1 MVDTTTTSG
10 QTVPPAPERPA
21 SSDSADIDT
30 RPLARRSAQERA
42 ARGKSARTTAPLD
55 AHAEFRRADHVD
67 PVALLLGQA
76 ETRVPELVPIRHG
89 RMLVSP
95 FTFYRG
101 AALIM
106 AADLAGTPASGLG
119 TQLCGDAHLS
129 NFGGYASP
137 ERRLVFDI
145 NDFDETFPGPFE
157 WDVKRLAA
165 SFVVAGR
172 DKGFTAKQC
181 RGVTLAAVESYRTT
195 IRTFASQPILTV
207 WYAHLDIEDTISR
220 FAATLPERER
230 KERKAALK
238 GARKALAKARTRDS
252 LQALDKLTT
261 VVDGRRR
268 IISDPPLITRLDEMT
283 GLDTDDV
290 LQRLTTM
297 VADYRQTLAADR
309 RRLLDHYALVDIAH
323 KVVGV
328 GSVGTRAWVLL
339 LRGGA
344 EGEVLLLQAKQA
356 QRSVLADFAPAISTG
371 TPGHDTPGPTGEV
384 HEGERVVT
392 GQRLMQASS
401 DIFLGWLRAT
411 PTVGVQNDYYLR
423 QLRDWKVS
431 AEIEQLT
438 PTSMQTYARLCG
450 WTLARAHARA
460 GDRIAIA
467 AYLGKSDKFDQAVAD
482 FAETYADQNQRDHVA
497 LAAAVDEGR
506 VQAQSGL

>member
-1 MVDTTTTSG
+1 MVDATKT
-10 QTVPPAPERPA
+10 PA
-21 SSDSADIDT
+21 STMPPTS
-30 RPLARRSAQERA
+30 RSAEGRA
-42 ARGKSARTTAPLD
+42 VRGKSARATAPLD

-67 PVALLLGQA
+67 PVDLLLGQA
-76 ETRVPELVPIRHG
+76 RTRVPELVPIRHG

-95 FTFYRG
+95 FTFFRG

-106 AADLAGTPASGLG
+106 AADLAGTPVSGIG

-172 DKGFTAKQC
+172 ANGFTTKQC
-181 RGVTLAAVESYRTT
+181 RKASLTVVESYRTA
-195 IRTFASQPILTV
+195 IRTFATQPILTV
-207 WYAHLDIEDTISR
+207 WYAHLDIDDVITR
-220 FAATLPERER
+220 FAATLPDQER
-230 KERKAALK
+230 KKRSAALK
-238 GARKALAKARTRDS
+238 GAQKALAKAHTRDS

-261 VVDGRRR
+261 VVNGRRR
-268 IISDPPLITRLDEMT
+268 IISDPPLITRLDDMT
-283 GLDTDDV
+283 GLDTDEM
-290 LQRLTTM
+290 LQRLTTLI
-297 VADYRQTLAADR
+297 ADYRDTLIADR
-309 RRLLDHYALVDIAH
+309 RRLLDHYALIDIAH

-339 LRGGA
+339 FHGGA

-356 QRSVLADFAPAISTG
+356 QRSVLADFAPAIGSGATG
-371 TPGHDTPGPTGEV
+371 DDMPDPVREV
-384 HEGERVVT
+384 QEGERVVT

-411 PTVGVQNDYYLR
+411 NIAGTQDDYYLR

-438 PTSMQTYARLCG
+438 PTSMETYARLCG
-450 WTLARAHARA
+450 WTLARAHAKA

-482 FAETYADQNQRDHVA
+482 FAATYADQNERDHA
-497 LAAAVDEGR
+497 TLAAAVDAGK